1 MKIKHTFP
9 ILFAIIALISC
20 QQEEDNSK
28 PETRKPKSIVLP
40 SYAPEILTNNNNFGV
55 SLFTDVASEKQE
67 NIMLSPLSA
76 NIALNMAMNA
86 ADGNTFTQM
95 RDMLGYNNLT
105 QEEINE
111 LYKTLVEQLLTADDK
126 VTLNLANAMFY
137 KNEFPIKAPYK
148 TTVESDYQADI
159 EGLDFSDVTNT
170 LNRIN
175 GWASDKTNGKIDK
188 VLNDISGDAVMFLLN
203 AVYFKGNWT
212 QQFEKKATQDLQFT
226 LNNGENIEVPTMSGE
241 IPLRKY
247 YGCNFSAYE
256 LSYGRDNF
264 VMDLILPTESL
275 PDFLSDFNGDQ
286 FSEMTAALD
295 QQEDKVEY
303 NVLLPKF
310 KFKYENKLNK
320 SLQALGMTDA
330 FNDLKADFS
339 NLSDM
344 PTFIS
349 FVKQNTFVDVN
360 EEGTEAAAV
369 TTIGFENTSTGGGT
383 PTIHFDRPFA
393 FAIRERT
400 TNTLLFIGTVYNPLE
415 EE

>member
-1 MKIKHTFP
+1 MKAKIT
-9 ILFAIIALISC
+9 LLLLMMTLGLISC
-20 QQEEDNSK
+20 QKDNSDE
-28 PETRKPKSIVLP
+28 PENREPKSIVLP
-40 SYAPEILTNNNNFGV
+40 GYATEVLSSNNNFGV

-76 NIALNMAMNA
+76 NIALNIAMNA
-86 ADGNTFTQM
+86 ADGNTYTQM

-111 LYKTLVEQLLTADDK
+111 LYKTLEEQLLTADNK

-148 TTVESDYQADI
+148 TTVETDYQADI

-175 GWASDKTNGKIDK
+175 GWASDKTNGKIDN
-188 VLNDISGDAVMFLLN
+188 VLSEISANAVMFLLN

-212 QQFEKKATQDLQFT
+212 QQFDKKATQDLQFT

-241 IPLRKY
+241 IPLRRY
-247 YGCNFSAYE
+247 QGSNFSAYE

-275 PDFLSDFNGDQ
+275 PDFLSDFD
-286 FSEMTAALD
+286 SDLYDEMTTALD
-295 QQEDKVEY
+295 QQEDKAEY
-303 NVLLPKF
+303 KVLLPKF
-310 KFKYENKLNK
+310 KFKYEKYLNDNLKL
-320 SLQALGMTDA
+320 LGMTDA
-330 FNDLKADFS
+330 FIGSADFS
-339 NLSDM
+339 KLSDVS
-344 PTFIS
+344 TYIS

-369 TTIGFENTSTGGGT
+369 TTIGFEYTTVGGGT
-383 PTIHFDRPFA
+383 PTVQFDRPFA
-393 FAIRERT
+393 FLIRERT
-400 TNTLLFIGTVYNPLE
+400 TNTLLFIGTVYNPLVE
-415 EE
+415 

>member
-1 MKIKHTFP
+1 MKAKIT
-9 ILFAIIALISC
+9 LLLLMMTLGLISC
-20 QQEEDNSK
+20 QKDNSDE
-28 PETRKPKSIVLP
+28 PENREPKSIVLP
-40 SYAPEILTNNNNFGV
+40 DYATEVLSSNNNFGV
-55 SLFTDVASEKQE
+55 SLFSDVASEKQE

-126 VTLNLANAMFY
+126 VTFNLANAMFY

-148 TTVESDYQADI
+148 TTVETDYQADI
-159 EGLDFSDVTNT
+159 EGLDFSNITNT

-188 VLNDISGDAVMFLLN
+188 VLDEISPDVVMFLLN
-203 AVYFKGNWT
+203 AVYFNGDWT
-212 QQFEKKATQDLQFT
+212 QQFDKDNTEDLQFT

-241 IPLRKY
+241 IPLRRY
-247 YGCNFSAYE
+247 NGNNFSAYE

-264 VMDLILPTESL
+264 VMDLILPAGNLNE
-275 PDFLSDFNGDQ
+275 FLSDFKGDQ
-286 FSEMTAALD
+286 FSEMTTALD
-295 QQEDKVEY
+295 QQEDKIEY

-310 KFKYENKLNK
+310 KFKYEKELNENLK
-320 SLQALGMTDA
+320 ALGMLDA
-330 FNDLKADFS
+330 FNGSADFS
-339 NLSDM
+339 NLSDVS
-344 PTFIS
+344 TYIS

-369 TTIGFENTSTGGGT
+369 TTIGFVRTSAGGET
-383 PTIHFDRPFA
+383 PTVYFDRPFV

-415 EE
+415 E

>member
-1 MKIKHTFP
+1 MMT
-9 ILFAIIALISC
+9 LGLISC
-20 QQEEDNSK
+20 QKDNSDE
-28 PETRKPKSIVLP
+28 PENREPKSIVLP
-40 SYAPEILTNNNNFGV
+40 NYATEVLSSNNNFGI
-55 SLFTDVASEKQE
+55 SLFTDVASEQQG

-95 RDMLGYNNLT
+95 RDMFGYNSLT

-137 KNEFPIKAPYK
+137 RNEFPIKVPYR
-148 TTVESDYQADI
+148 TTVEKDYQADI

-170 LNRIN
+170 LKRIN

-188 VLNDISGDAVMFLLN
+188 VLNDISGNAVMFLLN
-203 AVYFKGNWT
+203 AVYFKGDWT
-212 QQFEKKATQDLQFT
+212 QQFDKGATQNLQFT
-226 LNNGENIEVPTMSGE
+226 LNNGENIEVPTMMGK
-241 IPLRKY
+241 IPLREY
-247 YGCNFSAYE
+247 YGNNFAAYE

-264 VMDLILPTESL
+264 VMDLILPSEDLSA
-275 PDFLSDFNGDQ
+275 FLSDFNGNL
-286 FSEMTAALD
+286 FSEMTSALD
-295 QQEDKVEY
+295 QQEDKIEY

-310 KFKYENKLNK
+310 KFKYEKKLNK

-330 FNDLKADFS
+330 FNDSKADFS
-339 NLSDM
+339 NLSDV

-369 TTIGFENTSTGGGT
+369 TTIGFETTSAGEGT
-383 PTIHFDRPFA
+383 PTVQFDKPFA

-415 EE
+415 E

>member
-1 MKIKHTFP
+1 MKAKIT
-9 ILFAIIALISC
+9 LLLLMMTLGLISC
-20 QQEEDNSK
+20 QKDNSDE
-28 PETRKPKSIVLP
+28 PENREPKSIVLP
-40 SYAPEILTNNNNFGV
+40 DYATEVLSSNNNFGV

-95 RDMLGYNNLT
+95 RDMLGYNDLT

-148 TTVESDYQADI
+148 TTVETDYQADI
-159 EGLDFSDVTNT
+159 EGLDFSDITNT

-175 GWASDKTNGKIDK
+175 GWASDKTNGKIDN
-188 VLNDISGDAVMFLLN
+188 VLSEISANAVMFLLN
-203 AVYFKGNWT
+203 AVYFKGDWT

-241 IPLRKY
+241 IPLRRY
-247 YGCNFSAYE
+247 QGSNFSAYE

-264 VMDLILPTESL
+264 VMDLILPTKSL
-275 PDFLSDFNGDQ
+275 PDFLIDFDGDLYD
-286 FSEMTAALD
+286 EMTAVLD
-295 QQEDKVEY
+295 QQEEKVEY
-303 NVLLPKF
+303 KVFLPKF
-310 KFKYENKLNK
+310 KFKYEKKLNE
-320 SLQALGMTDA
+320 SLAAQGMTDA
-330 FNDLKADFS
+330 FDDSKANFS
-339 NLSDM
+339 NLSDV
-344 PTFIS
+344 PTYIA

-369 TTIGFENTSTGGGT
+369 TTIGFENTSAGGGT
-383 PTIHFDRPFA
+383 PTVHFDRTFA
-393 FAIRERT
+393 FVIRERT
-400 TNTLLFIGTVYNPLE
+400 TNTLLFIGNVYNPLE
-415 EE
+415 E